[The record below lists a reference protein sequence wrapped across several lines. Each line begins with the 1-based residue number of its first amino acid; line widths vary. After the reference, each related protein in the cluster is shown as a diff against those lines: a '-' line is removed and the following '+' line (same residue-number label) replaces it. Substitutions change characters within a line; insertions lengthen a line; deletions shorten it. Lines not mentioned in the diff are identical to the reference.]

1 MKALLHSAPLLSAP
15 PKNRFLISI
24 SLLAVALLG
33 LMTSRARADVN
44 AYVNI
49 VNSAET
55 PVMLS
60 LINNEQ
66 CRAAFPNGGSSCI
79 LQPGQSTV
87 VNGWIVYPEK
97 SVQWNIIYNFYDGT
111 DNINQRISSYGN
123 WGDSCRGSAK
133 RLPGSRRAGASVV
146 LPLSLRV
153 REALLWDRGGAGVR
167 RSRCPRSGPARAPSP
182 GPSGG
187 PA

>member
-1 MKALLHSAPLLSAP
+1 
-15 PKNRFLISI
+15 
-24 SLLAVALLG
+24 
-33 LMTSRARADVN
+33 MTSRARADVN

-123 WGDSCRGSAK
+123 WGDSCA
-133 RLPGSRRAGASVV
+133 
-146 LPLSLRV
+146 
-153 REALLWDRGGAGVR
+153 
-167 RSRCPRSGPARAPSP
+167 GPAQ
-182 GPSGG
+182 SGIFSVSAG
-187 PA
+187 TFVTETFANVDVGQEMASMMGLHGIGGKVVAHLIDYFVALDGYNPDISSEGDSY